1 MFDVELIC
9 GVDIQNPDISNF
21 IKYLPLL
28 DTLDVC
34 TESDASVWSL
44 IAGIFWLSRYPA
56 SEYMFDMR
64 YRAIACIQGV
74 MHSQIILRYA
84 VCWIPSALQTS
95 GFFIGKAPRC
105 PPCVPSNCI
114 TVTLLTLGTGAR
126 VTCWRMV
133 TTTGVTNTRGGSQ
146 QGDIRE
152 LESID

>member
-56 SEYMFDMR
+56 SE
-64 YRAIACIQGV
+64 
-74 MHSQIILRYA
+74 
-84 VCWIPSALQTS
+84 
-95 GFFIGKAPRC
+95 
-105 PPCVPSNCI
+105 
-114 TVTLLTLGTGAR
+114 
-126 VTCWRMV
+126 
-133 TTTGVTNTRGGSQ
+133 
-146 QGDIRE
+146 
-152 LESID
+152 